1 MTQLLEQAF
10 EQAKLLSVE
19 RQDELAQQIIRA
31 LADERWDALFT
42 DSRSDGLLEQLADEA
57 LAEYRSG
64 KHRLFDPATDPKRS
78 LR

>member
-19 RQDELAQQIIRA
+19 RQDELAEQIIRA
-31 LADERWDALFT
+31 LADERWDKLLA
-42 DSRSDGLLEQLADEA
+42 DPRSEELLEQLADEA
-57 LAEYRSG
+57 LAEYRSR